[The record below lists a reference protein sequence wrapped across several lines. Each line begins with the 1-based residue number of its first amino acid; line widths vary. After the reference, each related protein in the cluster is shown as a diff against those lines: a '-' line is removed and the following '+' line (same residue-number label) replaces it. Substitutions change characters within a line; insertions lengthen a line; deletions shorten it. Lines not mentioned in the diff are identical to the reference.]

1 MLRLLTAWLS
11 RRQALRELRA
21 LDYRDDNDSKM
32 YADGSRGFFEDQ
44 IDRARNALDGGD
56 REVALAIW
64 DQTRRLFPKIAGTSK
79 LAINLLLDL
88 GSFDELLGII
98 EEGQKRYPGHAQ
110 YAVGLAAVAQRRG
123 DPQKALRL
131 SEIVQKK
138 FPDTIEGYTIA
149 AACLGK
155 LGRPQEAESTITQAA
170 HKFPNNFETL
180 VEYAR
185 CAMSRH
191 DWQQALQRWEATKR
205 QFDQT
210 MVSINIAECLR
221 RLGRHV
227 EAEEVAVDLSK
238 RFPGNPWVFVELAHI
253 ATAKGDLQSAVRHW
267 GIARNRNPF
276 FASSYIEGAE
286 AARKIGRSADADA
299 ILNDGIVRLR
309 LDLDVH
315 LEYARSAERSGNFT
329 AAVERWALVKQRFP
343 GCAEASQKIGEL
355 AALNANPLPSPP

>member
-1 MLRLLTAWLS
+1 MLDH
-11 RRQALRELRA
+11 Q
-21 LDYRDDNDSKM
+21 DDNGAKM
-32 YADGSRGFFEDQ
+32 YSDGSRGYFEDQ

-64 DQTRRLFPKIAGTSK
+64 DQTRRLFPKISAISK

-88 GSFDELLGII
+88 GSFDELLVII
-98 EEGQKRYPGHAQ
+98 EEGQKHYPGHAQ
-110 YAVGLAAVAQRRG
+110 YAVGRAAISQRRG
-123 DPQKALRL
+123 DPQEALRL
-131 SEIVQKK
+131 SEIVRRK

-155 LGRPQEAESTITQAA
+155 LGRPQEAEAMITQAV

-191 DWQQALQRWEATKR
+191 DWQKALQRWEETKR
-205 QFDQT
+205 QFNQT
-210 MVSINIAECLR
+210 TVSINIAECLR
-221 RLGRHV
+221 RLGRHD

-238 RFPGNPWVFVELAHI
+238 QFPGNPWVFVELAHI
-253 ATAKGDLQSAVRHW
+253 ATAKGDLQSAIRYW
-267 GIARNRNPF
+267 EIARNRNPY

-286 AARKIGRSADADA
+286 AARKIGRNADADA
-299 ILNDGIVRLR
+299 ILIDGIARLK

-315 LEYARSAERSGNFT
+315 LEYARNAERSGDFT
-329 AAVERWALVKQRFP
+329 AAIERWALVKQRFP

-355 AALNANPLPSPP
+355 AALYANPFPPPHEPPKEGR